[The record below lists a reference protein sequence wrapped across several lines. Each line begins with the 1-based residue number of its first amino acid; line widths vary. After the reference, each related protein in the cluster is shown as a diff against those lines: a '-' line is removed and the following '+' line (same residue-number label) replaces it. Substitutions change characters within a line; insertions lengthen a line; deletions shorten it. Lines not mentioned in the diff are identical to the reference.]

1 MSGIR
6 GAVGAMAWVIN
17 TKGFVL
23 ARIGV
28 GYTVKLFILCLLV
41 FNNALAPY
49 GLTHTAA
56 PLAVA

>member
-1 MSGIR
+1 
-6 GAVGAMAWVIN
+6 
-17 TKGFVL
+17 
-23 ARIGV
+23 V